1 MPTAFPKVSALPE
14 NPISS
19 DVTGMKPATR
29 KVHMSFVFALRLRAP
44 PVSCTGMSDAVSPG
58 VHKPRTPGLTRGR
71 SCIRQPAVRIGDV
84 DRRLRESQQSC
95 RPTELAADLVNP
107 YVRTNEDGFCG
118 NS

>member
-1 MPTAFPKVSALPE
+1 
-14 NPISS
+14 
-19 DVTGMKPATR
+19 MKPANR
-29 KVHMSFVFALRLRAP
+29 KVHMGFVFGLKLKAP
-44 PVSCTGMSDAVSPG
+44 PVSCYVGGSQSC
-58 VHKPRTPGLTRGR
+58 VHKPSTPGLTRSR
-71 SCIRQPAVRIGDV
+71 SCIRQPAVRIGDA